1 MLFVND
7 VFNFESNNKGTK
19 KRSQNITLKMNLLFF
34 KVNLFMNE
42 RLGQNNDT
50 LLGVYK
56 FVHYHT

>member
-1 MLFVND
+1 MLFVNN
-7 VFNFESNNKGTK
+7 VFNFESNNKATK
-19 KRSQNITLKMNLLFF
+19 KRNQNITLKMNLLFF

-56 FVHYHT
+56 FVHHHT